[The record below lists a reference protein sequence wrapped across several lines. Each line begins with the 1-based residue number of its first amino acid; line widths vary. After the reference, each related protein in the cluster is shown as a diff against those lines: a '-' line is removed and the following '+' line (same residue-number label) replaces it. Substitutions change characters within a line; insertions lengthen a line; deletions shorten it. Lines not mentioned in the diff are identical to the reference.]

1 MRGMKKVAIIRR
13 PGAASVIRQIRILEP
28 AILSIDQRI
37 KIEAFSEY
45 SVVVW
50 LPFERFE
57 AYRKKKQIPTHF
69 VDAAQTDY
77 RAGWSAALEFLF
89 RELVEED
96 GNDQA

>member
-37 KIEAFSEY
+37 EIEAFSEY

-50 LPFERFE
+50 LPFDRFE
-57 AYRKKKQIPTHF
+57 GYRNRIQTLIDTH
-69 VDAAQTDY
+69 V
-77 RAGWSAALEFLF
+77 S
-89 RELVEED
+89 
-96 GNDQA
+96 